1 MLINISVAHKDA
13 RYWNQSWT
21 HANYFFL
28 FFIWARKQ
36 IEQTRMLMCHARM
49 QTAKTP
55 QEFLDEE
62 E

>member
-1 MLINISVAHKDA
+1 MHAIGINHGRMPTIFS
-13 RYWNQSWT
+13 
-21 HANYFFL
+21 